1 MSKSKPS
8 KHRRQL
14 QRARR
19 RELARALR
27 ARLYLHGEVYK
38 IDLEVAN
45 TNDLGILHRLVK
57 AWGA

>member
-27 ARLYLHGEVYK
+27 ARLHLVGGVDK
-38 IDLEVAN
+38 GTLETAN

>member
-1 MSKSKPS
+1 MGKSKPS

-14 QRARR
+14 QRAKR

-27 ARLYLHGEVYK
+27 VRLHLHGEVSQNN
-38 IDLEVAN
+38 LEIAN
-45 TNDLGILHRLVK
+45 TNDLGLLYRLVR